1 MPLARGPRAYTRN
14 YCYVYRRY
22 GETERE
28 RERKFFWKKE
38 RHKEATHRFE
48 GNVERSFFLER
59 KPRSFV
65 STLILIISI
74 LSKTFIHTFYLNTF
88 VIMNETRGK
97 IDVLGVDRYFLKRRD
112 TFERILNRYAVST
125 SDCTRIDK
133 APVSSAS
140 RRSVSSDV
148 SPPFFPR
155 ASLYPGYVLF
165 MALDRS
171 PQNETDSFL
180 RRERTASSSR

>member
-74 LSKTFIHTFYLNTF
+74 LPKTFIYRFYLNTF
-88 VIMNETRGK
+88 VYNERNAWK
-97 IDVLGVDRYFLKRRD
+97 
-112 TFERILNRYAVST
+112 N
-125 SDCTRIDK
+125 
-133 APVSSAS
+133 
-140 RRSVSSDV
+140 
-148 SPPFFPR
+148 
-155 ASLYPGYVLF
+155 
-165 MALDRS
+165 
-171 PQNETDSFL
+171 
-180 RRERTASSSR
+180 